1 MICPT
6 ERKADF
12 DAERLLITGNL
23 LLVDI
28 FVDTKILC
36 IYRCFSYF
44 LTGVNKNI
52 QKTFNSILENRNNY
66 PKKVSNPMLTLAL
79 SAYDKLPAGTEAN
92 LSLSGTGK
100 KGNR

>member
-12 DAERLLITGNL
+12 DAERLLITSGNL

-36 IYRCFSYF
+36 IYRCFSF
-44 LTGVNKNI
+44 FNRCQREHSKNFSI
-52 QKTFNSILENRNNY
+52 VFWKTENNY

-79 SAYDKLPAGTEAN
+79 SAY
-92 LSLSGTGK
+92 
-100 KGNR
+100 R